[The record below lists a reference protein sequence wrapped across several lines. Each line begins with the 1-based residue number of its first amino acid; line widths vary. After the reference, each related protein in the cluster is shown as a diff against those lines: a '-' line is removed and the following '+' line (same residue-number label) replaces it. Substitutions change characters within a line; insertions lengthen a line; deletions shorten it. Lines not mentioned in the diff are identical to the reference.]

1 MNPETLREILHRRAA
16 PQPRGLT
23 LSECLI
29 IAAGIA
35 LSLDLLIFG
44 PYPL

>member
-1 MNPETLREILHRRAA
+1 MSPETLREILQRRATQ
-16 PQPRGLT
+16 QPRGLN
-23 LSECLI
+23 LGECLI
-29 IAAGIA
+29 IAASIA